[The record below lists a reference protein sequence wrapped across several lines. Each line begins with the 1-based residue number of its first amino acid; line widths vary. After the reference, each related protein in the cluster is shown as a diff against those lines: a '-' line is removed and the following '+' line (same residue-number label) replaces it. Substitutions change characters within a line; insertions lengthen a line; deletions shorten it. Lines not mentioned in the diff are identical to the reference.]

1 MIKYNIT
8 PDINKHIYYVTLQ
21 FKAKE
26 NKHYLALPNWIPGSY
41 KIRDFSKNIITIT
54 TKQDKNIA
62 LTQITKNK
70 WLLEGL
76 KIGLSVE
83 VTYEIYAHEYGIRSA
98 FIDFNWGYFNNTS
111 LCIAVVGLEN
121 LTHYIKINKIPK
133 QWQIVTALDKVTTNQ
148 FKAPN
153 YYRLIDSPVEMG
165 EFTYLNFEVE
175 TIHFTMAINGNIPL
189 HFNAKKLISD
199 VTKIC
204 KTEINLF
211 AAPTPFK
218 KYLFIL
224 NLHLDIYTGLEHLES
239 TLLIAPYY
247 SLPLKHHKKDTD
259 DYIKLLGLISHEFF
273 HAWNV
278 KSIKPQIFEKYD
290 LNSENYTS
298 LLWFFEGITS
308 YYDDLILYRAGII
321 DQTYYLNIIIK
332 TINNIYK
339 YEAVKQQTLIDSS
352 KLAWIKFYN
361 PDENSINA
369 VVSYYEK
376 GSLVGLCLDLLI
388 RDKTKN
394 KKSLDSV
401 MRGLYNKF
409 LHDQKGIND
418 TEIASLISTL
428 AECDINKDIKQFIS
442 TTTMLPF
449 TKLFKKFGLNLLV
462 QNNTNAIHTGLLLL
476 KNQTIDNNN
485 SKNELGC
492 IFAKQNLGYQ
502 ITKIYA
508 KTLAQD
514 CGLAV
519 NDLILAINGI
529 KVVDIDKQLQYY
541 QIGDI
546 LTLTIFR
553 NDNLLT
559 LKTKLTQ
566 SNFNSYYMQIKDQ
579 RLLNKWL

>member
-26 NKHYLALPNWIPGSY
+26 NKHFLALPNWIPGSY

-54 TKQDKNIA
+54 AKQDKNIA
-62 LTQITKNK
+62 ITQITKNK

-76 KIGLSVE
+76 KVGLSVE
-83 VTYEIYAHEYGIRSA
+83 VTYEVYAHEYGIRSA

-111 LCIAVVGLEN
+111 LCIAVVGLES
-121 LTHYIKINKIPK
+121 LTHRIKINKLPK
-133 QWQIVTALDKVTTNQ
+133 QWQIVTALDEAGINQ
-148 FKAPN
+148 FIAPT
-153 YYRLIDSPVEMG
+153 YDHLIDCPVEMG
-165 EFTYLNFEVE
+165 KFTYLSFKVE
-175 TIHFTMAINGNIPL
+175 SIPFTIAINGNIPL
-189 HFNAKKLISD
+189 HFNDNKLISD
-199 VTKIC
+199 VIKIC

-247 SLPLKHHKKDTD
+247 SLPLKHHKKNTD

-278 KSIKPQIFEKYD
+278 KSIKPQAFEKYD

-308 YYDDLILYRAGII
+308 YYDNLILYRAGII
-321 DQTYYLNIIIK
+321 DQNYYLNIIINS
-332 TINNIYK
+332 INKIYK
-339 YEAVKQQTLIDSS
+339 YEAVNQQSLVDSS
-352 KLAWIKFYN
+352 KLAWTKFYN
-361 PDENSINA
+361 PDENSVNA

-388 RDKTKN
+388 RDKTKDKN
-394 KKSLDSV
+394 SLDLV

-409 LHDQKGIND
+409 LQDKKGIKD
-418 TEIASLISTL
+418 TEIAALISKL
-428 AECDINKDIKQFIS
+428 AECNINKDIIQFIS

-449 TKLFKKFGLNLLV
+449 TKLFKKFGLELVV
-462 QNNTNAIHTGLLLL
+462 QNNTTALHNGSLLLE
-476 KNQTIDNNN
+476 NQTIENK
-485 SKNELGC
+485 SINELGC
-492 IFAKQNLGYQ
+492 VLAKQNLGYQ

-508 KTLAQD
+508 KTMAQD

-519 NDLILAINGI
+519 NDLIVAINGT
-529 KVVDIDKQLQYY
+529 KLVDIDKQLQYY
-541 QIGDI
+541 QTGDVI
-546 LTLTIFR
+546 TLTLFR
-553 NDNLLT
+553 NDDLLT

-566 SNFNSYYMQIKDQ
+566 PNFNSYYLQIKAP